1 MSGRRKAKPETAVD
15 TRGRI
20 MVPLGGADYVL
31 RPSWEA
37 IEAIELELGRSLT
50 TLSGQAVGGQLS
62 IRDLATI
69 CTLMMHAEGKA
80 DPHAAP
86 SYKGA
91 RIEKI
96 AELVYEAS
104 APSIT
109 ARIAVILMGA
119 VTGGYTA
126 SGEMKPAA

>member
-1 MSGRRKAKPETAVD
+1 MASRKPKPALAVD

-20 MVPLGGADYVL
+20 AVPLGGADYFL

-37 IEAIELELGRSLT
+37 IQAIEAELGRSLT
-50 TLSGQAVGGQLS
+50 TLSGQAVAGQLS
-62 IRDLATI
+62 IRDMAVI
-69 CTLMMHAEGKA
+69 CTEMMHAEGKA
-80 DPHAAP
+80 DPLAAP

-91 RIEKI
+91 RVEKI
-96 AELVYEAS
+96 AELIYEAS

-109 ARIAVILMGA
+109 ARLAVILMGA

-126 SGEMKPAA
+126 AGEPKPAM